1 MHGNDGLFEGHCCV
15 EQDDV
20 SGLQRS
26 SSPMHLRHA
35 KTLCL
40 QGCDAYRACGYIAAH
55 GPDTC
60 MQGRTVQGVAL
71 AQLRCLMQKAVRLAI
86 ELIVNFK
93 FRLMIHLPCLL
104 T

>member
-1 MHGNDGLFEGHCCV
+1 
-15 EQDDV
+15 
-20 SGLQRS
+20 
-26 SSPMHLRHA
+26 MHLRHA
-35 KTLCL
+35 KTLGL

-60 MQGRTVQGVAL
+60 MQGRAMQCIAL
-71 AQLRCLMQKAVRLAI
+71 AQLLCMMQKAVRLAI

-93 FRLMIHLPCLL
+93 FRLMIHLPCLR